1 MKREDSEDT
10 TNKSLES
17 DLTSE
22 AEIINFSANLV
33 SCLKEKR
40 ELFNEENKSS
50 ITIDQ
55 LKEVYRRGTDSEKN
69 DLNLH
74 GLARVNMFLRQ
85 KAFNGETP
93 KKESLQLTDSLV
105 FEESEASSVLEF
117 DISEDWKPCEEDYEL
132 AKSDQEKF
140 DLKLNF
146 SSFDELYIETYK
158 PLDFNWE

>member
-10 TNKSLES
+10 TNKSPES

-33 SCLKEKR
+33 SCLKEKKK
-40 ELFNEENKSS
+40 LFNEENKSS

-69 DLNLH
+69 DLN
-74 GLARVNMFLRQ
+74 
-85 KAFNGETP
+85 
-93 KKESLQLTDSLV
+93 
-105 FEESEASSVLEF
+105 
-117 DISEDWKPCEEDYEL
+117 WKPCEEDYEL

>member
-1 MKREDSEDT
+1 MKREKNENTAEELPQS
-10 TNKSLES
+10 SS
-17 DLTSE
+17 TSE
-22 AEIINFSANLV
+22 AEIIAFSANLV
-33 SCLKEKR
+33 SCLEDKKNC
-40 ELFNEENKSS
+40 FNKENKSS

-85 KAFNGETP
+85 KAFNSETP

>member
-1 MKREDSEDT
+1 
-10 TNKSLES
+10 
-17 DLTSE
+17 
-22 AEIINFSANLV
+22 
-33 SCLKEKR
+33 
-40 ELFNEENKSS
+40 
-50 ITIDQ
+50 
-55 LKEVYRRGTDSEKN
+55 
-69 DLNLH
+69 
-74 GLARVNMFLRQ
+74 MFLRQ
-85 KAFNGETP
+85 KAFNSETP